1 MPDNKVATT
10 AEIRSHFPALERIHN
25 GYPVAYFDGPGGT
38 QVPREVVDA
47 VTDYLLHHNSNT
59 HWSYPTSR
67 ETDQIIADS
76 RAALA
81 NFLNAEPNE
90 IVFGANM
97 TTLAFHLARAL
108 GRGFKSGDE
117 IIVTELDHH
126 GNRDPWR
133 SLVQERGAVLR
144 ELPMNL
150 ETGQLEIDELK
161 GLINDR
167 TRLIAIGGAS
177 NALGTVNDISR
188 AAQIARATGVL
199 SFIDAVHY
207 APHVLVDVKEI
218 GCDFLAC
225 SAYKFY
231 GPHIGVL
238 YGRTQLLAEID
249 FPKLIPAPNT
259 APDRVETG
267 TQNHEGIA
275 GAAAAVNFLA
285 SLASTGTRRERL
297 AATFDVLHQRGQS
310 LVTRLW
316 NGLMEIDGVK
326 VYGPSPSHPRTPT
339 VSFTKRGKTAQEMA
353 IALAERGLFV
363 SHGNFYAAMVVERL
377 GKADEGLVRIGCACY
392 TSEDEIERLLDAVR
406 II

>member
-1 MPDNKVATT
+1 MPENKVATT
-10 AEIRSHFPALERIHN
+10 AEIRSHFPALDRIHN

-47 VTDYLLHHNSNT
+47 ITDYLLHHNSNT
-59 HWSYPTSR
+59 HWSYPTSQ

-81 NFLNAEPNE
+81 DFLNAEPNE

-108 GRGFKSGDE
+108 GRGFNAGDE

-133 SLVQERGAVLR
+133 SLVQERNVVIR

-150 ETGQLEIDELK
+150 ETGQLELDELK
-161 GLINDR
+161 GLINER
-167 TRLIAIGGAS
+167 TKLLAIGGAS
-177 NALGTVNDISR
+177 NALGTVNDIRR
-188 AAQIARATGVL
+188 AAQIAREAGVL

-238 YGRTQLLAEID
+238 YGRNQLLAEID
-249 FPKLIPAPNT
+249 FPKLIPAPDN

-285 SLASTGTRRERL
+285 SLVGTGTRRERL
-297 AATFDVLHQRGQS
+297 EVAFDELHQRGQS

-316 NGLMEIDGVK
+316 NGLMEIDGVN

-339 VSFTKRGKTAQEMA
+339 VSFTKRGRNAQEMA

-363 SHGNFYAAMVVERL
+363 SHGNFYAATVVERL

-392 TSEDEIERLLDAVR
+392 TSQEEIERLLDAVR
-406 II
+406 AI